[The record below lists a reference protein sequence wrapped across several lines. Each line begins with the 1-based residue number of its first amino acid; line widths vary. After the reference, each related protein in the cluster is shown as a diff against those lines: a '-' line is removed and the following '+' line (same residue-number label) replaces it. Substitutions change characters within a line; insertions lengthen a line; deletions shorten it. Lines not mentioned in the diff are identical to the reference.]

1 VPSLLGHDALG
12 TKPASVLEHGR
23 AIPGDVF
30 IEQDANLGI
39 AQ

>member
-1 VPSLLGHDALG
+1 MPSCA
-12 TKPASVLEHGR
+12 KPANVLEHGR

-30 IEQDANLGI
+30 VDEHATFGI